1 MLNLTDEQIDE
12 AAFRMAMEDTREG
25 LRSDCGSRRP
35 PPVRTFGEALDLA
48 RALWD
53 MEEEADTLA
62 RAWEVSK
69 DAVEGQVTS

>member
-1 MLNLTDEQIDE
+1 MLELTDEQIDE

-25 LRSDCGSRRP
+25 LRGDRGSRRP

-53 MEEEADTLA
+53 LEEETSTLT
-62 RAWEVSK
+62 RAWEAASG
-69 DAVEGQVTS
+69 EGQVVS